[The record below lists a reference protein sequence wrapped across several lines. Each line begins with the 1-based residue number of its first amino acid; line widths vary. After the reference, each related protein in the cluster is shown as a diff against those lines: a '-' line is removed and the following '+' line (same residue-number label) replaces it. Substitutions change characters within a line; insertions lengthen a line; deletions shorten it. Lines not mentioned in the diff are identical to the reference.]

1 MDPYVKVSTALG
13 VIETQRVALLSREDL
28 PEDAAEELKKQ
39 QSSIKKPLTPDRI
52 LQKADQTVIAAK
64 QAKENGKEFPP
75 RKLPAGDLYDHI
87 IELGEMSEQ
96 LLVERAKLRSS
107 TAIALANN
115 FSKDK
120 FYKVISACGVNSDLL
135 HGTLYLYLS
144 LLALRKEKQSEL
156 KKHYSHW
163 DGLYQAA
170 NEGATSKKGLGSFF
184 KKKEDSSEQDD
195 QGSPELDAASTV
207 LSPVLALANILD
219 SDLPFFEKSLCD
231 HYWEV
236 FEKTSSLILQNKV
249 KNSSFNRYIRAFLRF
264 GLISDHPA
272 MISKEQSEH
281 ILNTCDEDK
290 SHFKHE
296 FGQTNIVYPDECLV
310 QIREGIIPPSF
321 DEELELE
328 GQGTPKY
335 KYDKAAR
342 KIYSS
347 DFKIIIY
354 GRERDRWQQ
363 KADEQQAA
371 LTSSE
376 TMLDEHEK
384 GTKEYK
390 TIQIAVRE
398 SRSEISRISKIVEK
412 LDTII
417 ETEKETKENQQQT
430 IDQLGYKM
438 NPDEL
443 AANEAKTIRRFCKL
457 LGNLKE
463 FFFPFLLRDNYKPE
477 PSNLYDRITIGQHLS
492 NFEKDDPTIFS
503 SDLVN
508 AQNPRKQVMIRFSPT
523 IILYPV
529 LGNMGFCVAPS
540 GSVDTGRLILPILG
554 GTQTPL
560 PRMLVDMFADFRY
573 DTAKENAGV
582 DLMTSD
588 TICAAYA
595 KVRWDYRKKGK
606 EFREKAGIYNDM
618 QDKKNF
624 KVHYRLY
631 IESMDEAGK
640 KLFFKCHEMYEGF
653 TKYIPLPAGKQKLS
667 KN

>member
-1 MDPYVKVSTALG
+1 
-13 VIETQRVALLSREDL
+13 
-28 PEDAAEELKKQ
+28 
-39 QSSIKKPLTPDRI
+39 
-52 LQKADQTVIAAK
+52 
-64 QAKENGKEFPP
+64 
-75 RKLPAGDLYDHI
+75 
-87 IELGEMSEQ
+87 MSEQ

-144 LLALRKEKQSEL
+144 LLALRKDKQSEL
-156 KKHYSHW
+156 KNSYNSWNEIYKSINSHS
-163 DGLYQAA
+163 
-170 NEGATSKKGLGSFF
+170 TSKKGLGSFF
-184 KKKEDSSEQDD
+184 KKKDDSSEVDEQN
-195 QGSPELDAASTV
+195 SPELDSASAT
-207 LSPVLALANILD
+207 LSPILALTNILD
-219 SDLPFFEKSLCD
+219 FDLPFFEKSLID
-231 HYWEV
+231 HYWGV
-236 FEKTSSLILQNKV
+236 FEKTSALILQNKV
-249 KNSSFNRYIRAFLRF
+249 KNPSFNRYIRAFLRF

-272 MISKEQSEH
+272 MISQKQSDH
-281 ILNTCDEDK
+281 ILNSCDEDR
-290 SHFKHE
+290 SQFDHA
-296 FGQTNIVYPDECLV
+296 FGMTNVVYPDECLI

-335 KYDKAAR
+335 KYDKFVR

-347 DFKIIIY
+347 SFKITIY
-354 GRERDRWQQ
+354 SRERDRWQS
-363 KADEQQAA
+363 KSDEQQAG
-371 LTSSE
+371 LKSSE
-376 TMLDEHEK
+376 MMLSEHEK

-390 TIQIAVRE
+390 TVQIAVRE
-398 SRSEISRISKIVEK
+398 ARSEISRISKIVEK

-417 ETEKETKENQQQT
+417 ETEKETKQNQQEN
-430 IDQLGYKM
+430 IAQLGYQM
-438 NPDEL
+438 NPKEL

-477 PSNLYDRITIGQHLS
+477 SNTLYHREAVNQQLS
-492 NFEKDDPTIFS
+492 IFENDDPTIFS

-523 IILYPV
+523 IIIYPV
-529 LGNMGFCVAPS
+529 LGNMGFCIAPS
-540 GSVDTGRLILPILG
+540 GSVDTGRLIVPVMG

-560 PRMLVDMFADFRY
+560 PRMLIDMFADFRY

-653 TKYIPLPAGKQKLS
+653 VKYIPLPKGKQKLS